1 MSQIAVTAAGVPH
14 HLESAARA
22 ARWQLDELS
31 GALIGRDCPAPL
43 RDGSAPYINLDSAA
57 TTPALGSVKRAV
69 DRALPYYG
77 AVHRGTGFK
86 AELSTEL
93 YQRCRKEVLAF
104 VGADASHHV
113 VIFGRSTTELINVLA
128 HSLGLRAGDTVLVTG
143 LEHHSNDLP
152 WRRAAR
158 VVRVEADAHGGLS
171 EDAIEACLRRHDG
184 KVKLLAVTGASNVTG
199 YMPDIGLLADLAH
212 RYGAKIFVDAAQLAG
227 HRALR
232 MADRARELD
241 FVAFSGH
248 KMYAPFGSGALVGP
262 REAFERK
269 APFVSGGGTVSLVTS
284 EDVWWADA
292 PYRQEAGTPNLLGAV
307 AMAQA
312 CRALARVTLNA
323 IADYERVLC
332 SRALRQLGRIPGLTL
347 YGDSDPE
354 LRRDRV
360 GIIPFNIKGIEHAAV
375 AETLSLRYGIGVRS
389 GCFCAQPLLTRLLG
403 QPELSSMGAAALA
416 ARMKSD
422 ANAPGMVRVSLGL
435 CNTEADVDA
444 LCDAVAAIAAD
455 PSGSQ
460 ALEQERDQRRRASRS
475 FVEDVF
481 VE

>member
-1 MSQIAVTAAGVPH
+1 M
-14 HLESAARA
+14 AR
-22 ARWQLDELS
+22 
-31 GALIGRDCPAPL
+31 
-43 RDGSAPYINLDSAA
+43 YINLDSAA
-57 TTPALGSVKRAV
+57 TTPALASVKRAV

-86 AELSTEL
+86 AEICTEL
-93 YQRCRKEVLAF
+93 YQRCRKEVLDF
-104 VGADASHHV
+104 VGADASRHV

-128 HSLGLRAGDTVLVTG
+128 HSMALREGDMVLVTG

-171 EDAIEACLRRHDG
+171 EDAVEACLRRHHG

-199 YMPDIGLLADLAH
+199 YMPDIRLLADLAH
-212 RYGAKIFVDAAQLAG
+212 RYGAKIFVDAAQLIG
-227 HRALR
+227 HRPLR
-232 MADRARELD
+232 MAERSRELD

-248 KMYAPFGSGALVGP
+248 KMYAPFGSGALLGP
-262 REAFERK
+262 REAFEREP
-269 APFVSGGGTVSLVTS
+269 PFACGGGTVSLVTS

-307 AMAQA
+307 AVAQA
-312 CRALARVTLNA
+312 CRALARVTLGS
-323 IADYERVLC
+323 IAAYERVLC

-360 GIIPFNIKGIEHAAV
+360 GIIPFNIDGIEHAAV

-389 GCFCAQPLLTRLLG
+389 GCFCAQPLVTRLLR
-403 QPELSSMGAAALA
+403 QPEPSRAGAAALA
-416 ARMKSD
+416 TRMKSH
-422 ANAPGMVRVSLGL
+422 ASAPGMVRVSLGL
-435 CNTEADVDA
+435 CSTEAEVDA
-444 LCDAVAAIAAD
+444 LCAAVAAIAAD
-455 PSGSQ
+455 PNGGHV
-460 ALEQERDQRRRASRS
+460 LEQERDQRRRASQR
-475 FVEDVF
+475 FVEDLF
-481 VE
+481 EE